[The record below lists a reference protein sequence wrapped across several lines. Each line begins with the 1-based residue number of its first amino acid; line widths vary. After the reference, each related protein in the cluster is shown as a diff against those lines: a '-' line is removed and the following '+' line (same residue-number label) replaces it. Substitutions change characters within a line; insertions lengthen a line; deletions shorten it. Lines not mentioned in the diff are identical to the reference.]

1 MSFLFYNIVSLIA
14 SYNDVKRIDF
24 GSITNFTFQGADNA
38 NPFTFN
44 EFSKR
49 ITVGVSE
56 NKNISKES
64 FSFVRS
70 YF

>member
-24 GSITNFTFQGADNA
+24 GSITSFTLQGADNA
-38 NPFTFN
+38 NLFTFN

-49 ITVGVSE
+49 ITVGVL
-56 NKNISKES
+56 
-64 FSFVRS
+64 VL
-70 YF
+70 

>member
-24 GSITNFTFQGADNA
+24 GSITSFPLQGADNA
-38 NPFTFN
+38 YLFTFN